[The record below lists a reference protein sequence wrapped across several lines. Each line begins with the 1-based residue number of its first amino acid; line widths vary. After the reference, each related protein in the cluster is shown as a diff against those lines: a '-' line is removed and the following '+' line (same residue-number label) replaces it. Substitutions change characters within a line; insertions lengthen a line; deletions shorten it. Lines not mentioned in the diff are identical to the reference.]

1 MQNNINRSVDNSA
14 LVAKLINSG
23 TTDNTAPSKSTA
35 QKKKGGR
42 PKSENKRS
50 FDYKVSLTKEES
62 EELLFRAQA
71 LETTPSH
78 ILRSFLT
85 FKMPEPPKNTIIQ
98 KEQYLELSKLATNVN
113 QIAHALNFSLKAGDM
128 PKLNKSAIDE
138 LKRMIILI
146 RSIQGEIVGGIA

>member
-23 TTDNTAPSKSTA
+23 TTDNTTPSESTV

-42 PKSENKRS
+42 PKLDNKRS
-50 FDYKVSLTKEES
+50 FEYRVRLTQAES
-62 EELLFRAQA
+62 DELLFRAQV
-71 LETTPSH
+71 LETTPSD

-85 FKMPEPPKNTIIQ
+85 FKMPELPKNTVIQ
-98 KEQYLELSKLATNVN
+98 KEQYLELSKLATNIN
-113 QIAHALNFSLKAGDM
+113 QIAHALNVALKAGDM

-138 LKRMIILI
+138 LKRLIILI

>member
-1 MQNNINRSVDNSA
+1 MQNNINRAVDNSA
-14 LVAKLINSG
+14 LVAKLIA
-23 TTDNTAPSKSTA
+23 DNTAPSESTV

-62 EELLFRAQA
+62 DELLFRAKT

-85 FKMPEPPKNTIIQ
+85 FKMPELPKNTIIQ
-98 KEQYLELSKLATNVN
+98 REQYLELARLANNIN
-113 QIAHALNFSLKAGDM
+113 QIAHALNTQLKAGEAPRLSKDNVETL
-128 PKLNKSAIDE
+128 KRTVSAIRFIQSE
-138 LKRMIILI
+138 LLK
-146 RSIQGEIVGGIA
+146 

>member
-1 MQNNINRSVDNSA
+1 MQNNINRTVDNSA
-14 LVAKLINSG
+14 LVAKLINENGNS
-23 TTDNTAPSKSTA
+23 TQNNKSTV

-62 EELLFRAQA
+62 DELLFRAQT

-98 KEQYLELSKLATNVN
+98 REQYLELSKLATNIN
-113 QIAHALNFSLKAGDM
+113 QIAHALNIQLKAGEAPRLSKD
-128 PKLNKSAIDE
+128 NAE
-138 LKRMIILI
+138 TLKRTVSTIKF
-146 RSIQGEIVGGIA
+146 IQAELLK

>member
-1 MQNNINRSVDNSA
+1 MQNNINRAVDNSA
-14 LVAKLINSG
+14 LVAKLINSS
-23 TTDNTAPSKSTA
+23 TTDNTAT

-42 PKSENKRS
+42 PRSENKRS

-62 EELLFRAQA
+62 DELLFRAKA

-78 ILRSFLT
+78 ILRSFLM

-98 KEQYLELSKLATNVN
+98 KEQYLELSKLATNAN
-113 QIAHALNFSLKAGDM
+113 QIAHALNISLKAGDM
-128 PKLNKSAIDE
+128 PKLNKSAIDQ
-138 LKRMIILI
+138 LKRLIILI